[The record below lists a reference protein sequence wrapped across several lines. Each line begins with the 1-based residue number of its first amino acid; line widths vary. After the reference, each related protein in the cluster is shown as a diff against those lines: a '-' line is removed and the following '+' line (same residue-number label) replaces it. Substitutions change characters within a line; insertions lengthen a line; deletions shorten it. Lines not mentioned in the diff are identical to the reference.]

1 MSIKIMNSLLKSAL
15 LAGIAFVMPL
25 SAQAMGLREAV
36 QTALDSN
43 PQIGA
48 AIQNH
53 DAIGFELRQ
62 AEGLWAPRVDLEA
75 STGIQYLNTPSRRA
89 TGIENDALY
98 PSQVGVTARWDL
110 YDGGFR
116 DAELARQAARVDS
129 ASYRVLERSEFI
141 ALQIARVYYQV
152 LLQQQIVNLT
162 RQNASFHEG
171 VASDVSSAIENG
183 QLTEADRLQSI
194 ERLAAARARV
204 TEAGVELAAAQ
215 IEYKTLVGLMPGA
228 VNAPPRASSGIPGS
242 LEIAVANAIV
252 NNPRVKTAGADINAA
267 SALVE
272 QAASDF
278 MPKIQLEGRAATGYD
293 VSGAHEWQNDLS
305 ARVSLRWNIYDGGIA
320 RNHVQEEMRRE
331 NEAKMV
337 FDQTARE
344 VEQAVRESWLRMK
357 SQAELSRVYNEQL
370 NSSSGLVDSYREQF
384 TIGERS
390 LLDLLDSQNT
400 RFNVQILQE
409 TARYSVMFAEY
420 RVLAASG
427 TLIDFLGV
435 QTHDAA
441 SAGTFSAFDL
451 KSWEQFEPRTLE
463 PLNLQKVG
471 NY

>member
-1 MSIKIMNSLLKSAL
+1 M
-15 LAGIAFVMPL
+15 
-25 SAQAMGLREAV
+25 
-36 QTALDSN
+36 
-43 PQIGA
+43 
-48 AIQNH
+48 
-53 DAIGFELRQ
+53 
-62 AEGLWAPRVDLEA
+62 
-75 STGIQYLNTPSRRA
+75 
-89 TGIENDALY
+89 
-98 PSQVGVTARWDL
+98 
-110 YDGGFR
+110 
-116 DAELARQAARVDS
+116 
-129 ASYRVLERSEFI
+129 
-141 ALQIARVYYQV
+141 
-152 LLQQQIVNLT
+152 
-162 RQNASFHEG
+162 
-171 VASDVSSAIENG
+171 
-183 QLTEADRLQSI
+183 
-194 ERLAAARARV
+194 
-204 TEAGVELAAAQ
+204 
-215 IEYKTLVGLMPGA
+215 
-228 VNAPPRASSGIPGS
+228 
-242 LEIAVANAIV
+242 
-252 NNPRVKTAGADINAA
+252 KTAGADINAA